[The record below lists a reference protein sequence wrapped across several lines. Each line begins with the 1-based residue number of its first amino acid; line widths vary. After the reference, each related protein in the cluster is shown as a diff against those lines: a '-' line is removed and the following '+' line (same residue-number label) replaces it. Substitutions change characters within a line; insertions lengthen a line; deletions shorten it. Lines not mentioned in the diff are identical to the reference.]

1 VSSYEIEI
9 TPEGLRHLERLPTKV
24 RDAAVS
30 LMLGGL
36 ADNPHRVG
44 KPLVGQLSGLWSA
57 RRGDYRIVYEIDD
70 AAGVVLVHRVQHRQH
85 AYRRR

>member
-1 VSSYEIEI
+1 LYEIEI

-24 RDAAVS
+24 RDAAIS

-36 ADNPHRVG
+36 ADNPHRMG
-44 KPLVGQLSGLWSA
+44 KQLAGELSGLWSA

-70 AAGVVLVHRVQHRQH
+70 ETEVVLIHRVQHRRH

>member
-1 VSSYEIEI
+1 LYEIEI
-9 TPEGLRHLERLPTKV
+9 TPEGLRHLERLPSKV
-24 RDAAVS
+24 RDASIS

-70 AAGVVLVHRVQHRQH
+70 EAAVVLVHRVQHRRP
-85 AYRRR
+85 ADRRR